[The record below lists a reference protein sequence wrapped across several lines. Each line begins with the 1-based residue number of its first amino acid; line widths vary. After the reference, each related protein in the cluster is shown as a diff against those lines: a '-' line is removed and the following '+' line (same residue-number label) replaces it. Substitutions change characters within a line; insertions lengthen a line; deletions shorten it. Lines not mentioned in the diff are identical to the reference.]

1 MLFGP
6 RVPVLTCSPGRQGG
20 RTWHTHAHPGG
31 AAMPA
36 VLLLEHAWEPWRGF
50 PRDMYRGVQYAGA
63 HHPARRDAKH
73 SVANARGNIHKHSQ
87 TCIEKT
93 CRDVLLAVYVSCVH
107 LCASRSWLRAHST
120 AAGPEMTTATIVL
133 LASTA
138 CTAGVFLSGLPAEED
153 RLCRRSKEA

>member
-1 MLFGP
+1 MAHAC
-6 RVPVLTCSPGRQGG
+6 TPGR
-20 RTWHTHAHPGG
+20 RCHAGCAASRACLG
-31 AAMPA
+31 A
-36 VLLLEHAWEPWRGF
+36 LEGGF
-50 PRDMYRGVQYAGA
+50 PAICTEAYSMQGLIIQPEGTR
-63 HHPARRDAKH
+63 
-73 SVANARGNIHKHSQ
+73 NAVWLMPRGNIHKHSQ

-93 CRDVLLAVYVSCVH
+93 GRDVLLAVYVSCVH

>member
-1 MLFGP
+1 MQGLIIQPEGTRNTVWLMLKETFTNTAK
-6 RVPVLTCSPGRQGG
+6 RVSRKHVETCCWPC
-20 RTWHTHAHPGG
+20 
-31 AAMPA
+31 
-36 VLLLEHAWEPWRGF
+36 
-50 PRDMYRGVQYAGA
+50 MYHV
-63 HHPARRDAKH
+63 
-73 SVANARGNIHKHSQ
+73 
-87 TCIEKT
+87 CI
-93 CRDVLLAVYVSCVH
+93 CVH

>member
-1 MLFGP
+1 
-6 RVPVLTCSPGRQGG
+6 
-20 RTWHTHAHPGG
+20 
-31 AAMPA
+31 MPA

-107 LCASRSWLRAHST
+107 LCASVCISKL
-120 AAGPEMTTATIVL
+120 AAGPQHGSWARDDDGHHRP
-133 LASTA
+133 A
-138 CTAGVFLSGLPAEED
+138 C
-153 RLCRRSKEA
+153 